1 VNTARVLVV
10 DSAFMAAARRLA
22 DLREPCAAG
31 VERLLRGDGPLTPGD
46 RQALLTAL
54 ARSARA
60 RTLADQRVRD
70 IAARLDRS

>member
-1 VNTARVLVV
+1 MSTSRVLVV
-10 DSAFMAAARRLA
+10 DSAFMAAARRLVE
-22 DLREPCAAG
+22 LREPCAVG
-31 VERLLRGDGPLTPGD
+31 VERLLCSDGPLAPGD